1 MKPAEFTY
9 RRPETLAEA
18 LEEYAQATDAKVL
31 AGGQSLIPLLS
42 MRLATIGEL
51 IDING
56 IPELSRIEVD
66 DTGVRFGAIVRH
78 TELLEHA
85 EVAQVQPLIP
95 AALQHVAHATIRNR
109 GTTVGSIV
117 HADAAGEMPTVF
129 AMLGGTLT
137 AQSVRGAREI
147 RSEEHTSELQARGHI

>member
-85 EVAQVQPLIP
+85 EVAQAQPLIP
-95 AALQHVAHATIRNR
+95 ETGRA
-109 GTTVGSIV
+109 SC
-117 HADAAGEMPTVF
+117 GERE
-129 AMLGGTLT
+129 
-137 AQSVRGAREI
+137 QRRGA
-147 RSEEHTSELQARGHI
+147 SGG